1 MNRAKLEYEM
11 AVRGV
16 STQELCSAIG
26 ISRSAYYRKCNGTS
40 EFTLGEIQRIVDLL
54 GLKSPMGIF
63 LMQKCLKRNGFKG
76 CMRGGEG
83 RSGR

>member
-26 ISRSAYYRKCNGTS
+26 ISRSTYYRKCNGTS

-63 LMQKCLKRNGFKG
+63 FDAKV
-76 CMRGGEG
+76 
-83 RSGR
+83 S